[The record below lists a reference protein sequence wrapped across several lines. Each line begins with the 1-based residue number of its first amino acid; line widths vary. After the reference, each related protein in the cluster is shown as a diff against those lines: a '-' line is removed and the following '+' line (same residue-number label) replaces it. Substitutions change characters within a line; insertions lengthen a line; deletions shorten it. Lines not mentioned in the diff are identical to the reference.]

1 MGVQGP
7 VPDNASLKLFEPPKS
22 LFLIS
27 NLKFVSVDLASKM
40 FLDMSLLVLLAA
52 SVQHCV
58 HGATLDLNTSRH
70 PRSDGPSNTTIT
82 SVERAEPPTTNT
94 NTVQPHPIL
103 WSPQE
108 KTSHPDSKSN
118 KLVEIRETPALR
130 ISPSENKPLPKAIF
144 RAITPPVKS
153 AGIKDFGLVK
163 DVSQEKESLLVH
175 ITEDRSGDPSEEE
188 ASLKEKVKNRGIK
201 ALIPKIAGVLAGSA
215 VVSGAM
221 VLCFTVRMRKKEDI
235 GGEQTEDRK
244 KEDIGGEQTEDR
256 KKEDIGGEQTE
267 DRKKEDIGGE
277 QTEDRKKE
285 DIGGEQT
292 EDRKKEDIGGEQT
305 EDRKKEDIGG
315 EQTEDRKKEDIGGE
329 QTEDRKKEDIGGEQ
343 TEDRKKEDIGGEQT
357 EDIPVQV
364 GEAGSV

>member
-1 MGVQGP
+1 MPISQIWVYRVP
-7 VPDNASLKLFEPPKS
+7 VTDNASLKVFEPPKS

-108 KTSHPDSKSN
+108 NTSHPDSKSN

-130 ISPSENKPLPKAIF
+130 ISPSENKPLPNEIFEAIK
-144 RAITPPVKS
+144 PSVKS
-153 AGIKDFGLVK
+153 ARIKEVGLAK
-163 DVSQEKESLLVH
+163 EVSLEDDKESSLLVH
-175 ITEDRSGDPSEEE
+175 ITEEGDPSEEE
-188 ASLKEKVKNRGIK
+188 ASLKEKVTNRGIK
-201 ALIPKIAGVLAGSA
+201 ALIPKIAGVLVGSA

-221 VLCFTVRMRKKEDI
+221 VLCSKFAVRM
-235 GGEQTEDRK
+235 
-244 KEDIGGEQTEDR
+244 
-256 KKEDIGGEQTE
+256 
-267 DRKKEDIGGE
+267 
-277 QTEDRKKE
+277 
-285 DIGGEQT
+285 
-292 EDRKKEDIGGEQT
+292 
-305 EDRKKEDIGG
+305 
-315 EQTEDRKKEDIGGE
+315 
-329 QTEDRKKEDIGGEQ
+329 
-343 TEDRKKEDIGGEQT
+343 RKKEDIGGEQT
-357 EDIPVQV
+357 EDIPVQD